1 MGGIMESNRFL
12 SRKFLLAIFI
22 IAGNFLMIYYGKIS
36 DGVYSTVVVATI
48 GAYLTSNVIAKKDN
62 NTAAIETLKVTQ

>member
-1 MGGIMESNRFL
+1 MESNRFL

>member
-1 MGGIMESNRFL
+1 MMELNKFL

-62 NTAAIETLKVTQ
+62 NTTEIETLKVKQ

>member
-1 MGGIMESNRFL
+1 MESNRFL
-12 SRKFLLAIFI
+12 SRKFLLALFI
-22 IAGNFLMIYYGKIS
+22 VAGNFLMIYYGKIS

-62 NTAAIETLKVTQ
+62 NTAEIETLKVKQ